1 MEPGRH
7 RWTWTRR
14 GNGPLF
20 LYTWNTKVLNT
31 RQRRQWK
38 AEDVWIGP
46 FPRTDG
52 TKARRR
58 CPLFQERFHFPI
70 ATATIV
76 LERWSKVAVEGVE
89 MYQSFGTAVSK
100 HKKKVNQHTVSH
112 SHTVTQHTLHISTSA
127 HSVTQ
132 HTDIST
138 QHTKTKNK
146 FRQQSSNTHTTTVV

>member
-14 GNGPLF
+14 GNGLLF

-38 AEDVWIGP
+38 AEDGWIGP

-76 LERWSKVAVEGVE
+76 LERWSKVDVDGVE

-100 HKKKVNQHTVSH
+100 HKKKVNQHTVSQC
-112 SHTVTQHTLHISTSA
+112 HTVTQSHSTLCTLAHQHIVSHSTQTS
-127 HSVTQ
+127 
-132 HTDIST
+132 DIST
-138 QHTKTKNK
+138 QHTAHSTQK
-146 FRQQSSNTHTTTVV
+146 QVSTTVE